1 MILTSVNSETTN
13 GDYERDDNE
22 DMVFYNENV
31 DCDEHLSDN
40 IINIISGIQHI
51 ELFDIFFYPLHF

>member
-31 DCDEHLSDN
+31 DYDEHLDWD
-40 IINIISGIQHI
+40 IYDFQQTLILITI
-51 ELFDIFFYPLHF
+51 LFWK

>member
-31 DCDEHLSDN
+31 DYDEHLD
-40 IINIISGIQHI
+40 
-51 ELFDIFFYPLHF
+51 